1 MDTVKVREL
10 PVKGGPL
17 SLTDLLIIEDNDGTK
32 TTEVAQFRS
41 LLQQSIYFNTL
52 EDMKSATLHEGD
64 VVTTLGY
71 REINDGGGAIYKIVY
86 APTDLEDEMLI
97 HYLYT
102 SDTLRAHLVHNGS
115 LNILQC
121 GAFGDGVAD
130 DFTFITKALTKG
142 LPLVFP
148 KRTYKVTGPLEFPSN
163 SVVDFQ
169 NATILCT
176 TSACVCLG
184 LDKDMKNIIIRN
196 GNFIGKYGIELY
208 PYAENITIE
217 NCTFDGLDG
226 TPMDTAISING
237 VDNVSVIGCTM
248 GIANRVTNGV
258 EISSGVKD
266 KESLGNGNIMISS
279 CRINC
284 NKYGIN
290 CTSTIKDNN
299 IIFNDN
305 IIVGKK
311 PASEFSMEDCTGIQL
326 SCNSDSVLI
335 SSCSFE
341 YLYRCIRVTGVVDI
355 KLGCTDIVGSNVQI
369 LYSILSDECT
379 LTLSGMQRAYSQ
391 YNIAS
396 TGEELNEGAAAL
408 FERMSGT
415 LYLNTVIDT
424 EGGSGMYQARVS
436 LSGKVVDSFNPLS
449 LQPIAITRINDLINE
464 SNVQKSRIPGYKNVA
479 IDCQFSGNIT
489 DLMFPSLNG
498 QIVALYSSN
507 GAVVKNSI
515 HMNCGSDITLNQYT
529 PVIFRNVNGLWYRI
543 A

>member
-148 KRTYKVTGPLEFPSN
+148 KRTYKVTGPLEFESN
-163 SVVDFQ
+163 SIIDFQ

-184 LDKDMKNIIIRN
+184 LDKDMKNIVIRN

-208 PYAENITIE
+208 PYSENITIE
-217 NCTFDGLDG
+217 NCTFDGIDG

-237 VDNVSVIGCTM
+237 VDNVSVVGCTM
-248 GIANRVTNGV
+248 GLVDRVTNGI

-284 NKYGIN
+284 IKYGIN

-299 IIFNDN
+299 IVFNDN
-305 IIVGKK
+305 IIIGKK
-311 PASEFSMEDCTGIQL
+311 PASEYAMEDCTGIQL

-396 TGEELNEGAAAL
+396 TGEELNEGVAAL

-529 PVIFRNVNGLWYRI
+529 PVIFRNVSGLWYRI

>member
-1 MDTVKVREL
+1 
-10 PVKGGPL
+10 
-17 SLTDLLIIEDNDGTK
+17 
-32 TTEVAQFRS
+32 
-41 LLQQSIYFNTL
+41 
-52 EDMKSATLHEGD
+52 
-64 VVTTLGY
+64 
-71 REINDGGGAIYKIVY
+71 
-86 APTDLEDEMLI
+86 
-97 HYLYT
+97 
-102 SDTLRAHLVHNGS
+102 
-115 LNILQC
+115 
-121 GAFGDGVAD
+121 
-130 DFTFITKALTKG
+130 
-142 LPLVFP
+142 
-148 KRTYKVTGPLEFPSN
+148 
-163 SVVDFQ
+163 
-169 NATILCT
+169 
-176 TSACVCLG
+176 
-184 LDKDMKNIIIRN
+184 
-196 GNFIGKYGIELY
+196 
-208 PYAENITIE
+208 
-217 NCTFDGLDG
+217 
-226 TPMDTAISING
+226 
-237 VDNVSVIGCTM
+237 
-248 GIANRVTNGV
+248 
-258 EISSGVKD
+258 
-266 KESLGNGNIMISS
+266 
-279 CRINC
+279 
-284 NKYGIN
+284 
-290 CTSTIKDNN
+290 
-299 IIFNDN
+299 
-305 IIVGKK
+305 
-311 PASEFSMEDCTGIQL
+311 MEDCTGIQL

-515 HMNCGSDITLNQYT
+515 HMNCGADITLNRYT

>member
-10 PVKGGPL
+10 PIKGGPL

-32 TTEVAQFRS
+32 TTEVSQFRS

-102 SDTLRAHLVHNGS
+102 SDTLRAHLVHNGY

-121 GAFGDGVAD
+121 GAFGDGIAD
-130 DFTFITKALTKG
+130 DFTFITKAMTKG
-142 LPLVFP
+142 IPLQFP
-148 KRTYKVTGPLEFPSN
+148 ERVYKVSGPLEFESDT
-163 SVVDFQ
+163 VIDFQ
-169 NATILCT
+169 NATILCE
-176 TSACVCLG
+176 TSSCICLG
-184 LDKDMKNIIIRN
+184 LDKDMKNIVIKN

-208 PYAENITIE
+208 PYSENITIE
-217 NCTFDGLDG
+217 NCTFDGKNG
-226 TPMDTAISING
+226 TPMDTAIAING
-237 VDNVSVIGCTM
+237 VDNVSVVGCTM
-248 GIANRVTNGV
+248 GLVNRVTNGV
-258 EISSGVKD
+258 EISSGVKN

-279 CRINC
+279 NRINC

-299 IIFNDN
+299 IVINDN
-305 IIVGKK
+305 VIMGKK
-311 PASEFSMEDCTGIQL
+311 PATTYMMDDCTGVQI
-326 SCNSDSVLI
+326 SSNSESILI

-341 YLYRCIRVTGVVDI
+341 YMYRCIRVTGVVDV
-355 KLGCTDIVGSNVQI
+355 KLGCTDIIGSNVQI
-369 LYSILSDECT
+369 LYSILSDECQ
-379 LTLSGMQRAYSQ
+379 LTLSGMQRAYSM
-391 YNIAS
+391 YNGATVSDELLEGVAS
-396 TGEELNEGAAAL
+396 L

-415 LYLNTVIDT
+415 LYLNTIIDT
-424 EGGSGMYQARVS
+424 EGGSDMYQAAVS
-436 LSGKVVDSFNPLS
+436 LSGKLVDSFNPLAA
-449 LQPIAITRINDLINE
+449 QPIAITNINDLITE
-464 SNVQKSRIPGYKNVA
+464 SNVQKSKVPGYKNIA

-515 HMNCGSDITLNQYT
+515 HMNCGADITLNRYT

>member
-142 LPLVFP
+142 IPLSFP
-148 KRTYKVTGPLEFPSN
+148 KRTYKVTGPLEFESN
-163 SVVDFQ
+163 SIIDFQ

-184 LDKDMKNIIIRN
+184 LDKDMKNIVIRN

-208 PYAENITIE
+208 PYSENITIE
-217 NCTFDGLDG
+217 NCTFDGIDG

-237 VDNVSVIGCTM
+237 VDNVSVVGCTM
-248 GIANRVTNGV
+248 GLVNRVTNGI

-284 NKYGIN
+284 IKYGIN

-299 IIFNDN
+299 IVFNDN
-305 IIVGKK
+305 IIIGKK
-311 PASEFSMEDCTGIQL
+311 PASEYTMEDCTGIQL

-341 YLYRCIRVTGVVDI
+341 YLYRCIRVTGVVDV

-369 LYSILSDECT
+369 LYSILSDECA

-424 EGGSGMYQARVS
+424 EGGAGMYQARVS

>member
-148 KRTYKVTGPLEFPSN
+148 KRTYKVTGPLEFESN
-163 SVVDFQ
+163 SIIDFQ

-184 LDKDMKNIIIRN
+184 LDKDMKNIVIRN

-208 PYAENITIE
+208 PYSENITIE
-217 NCTFDGLDG
+217 NCTFDGIDG

-237 VDNVSVIGCTM
+237 VDNVSVVGCTM
-248 GIANRVTNGV
+248 GLVDRVTNGI

-284 NKYGIN
+284 IKYGIN

-299 IIFNDN
+299 IVFNDN
-305 IIVGKK
+305 IIIGKK
-311 PASEFSMEDCTGIQL
+311 PASEYAMEDCTGIQL